1 MGQQDR
7 TSLKGYFQTG
17 DIPTEGQYIHL
28 IDSKANMVET
38 NSGSLFITNAFS
50 GSKLV
55 TSGQIKTGGNLHLT
69 ASGGHITASGNISSS
84 GTGTNYFG
92 GSVEISNVTDP
103 HLILH
108 DTSNAYDF
116 KITNTTA
123 LTTFDFSDH
132 VSQDLKFSSD
142 TKNVHMYLDGGT
154 GKVGINAQP
163 PSDNSTLYIYGDLKV
178 GDLSSNAIPGSITA
192 SKSISASLDVIARTG
207 SYAYITS
214 SGDISGKKGTFTG
227 GIVGVLDTP
236 GQTNIT
242 SLGTLSSLT
251 VSGDI
256 NANGNIVGDDG
267 TSITNLDSVECD
279 FLKADA
285 DATTFLAL
293 GSNSLNYTV
302 GGENVLLQSNKSIQI
317 TKPITASGDISG
329 SATSNIIVGGTITA
343 EQITSTDDITATG
356 TVQAEHLSSTDD
368 IVASDDITAGG
379 VVSTNDL
386 KIGDGRY
393 IGSTSDIDAIQ
404 IAATGKVTFSQDIIS
419 TGITSSGAIFGTNM
433 GTISN
438 DFIPVLPTD
447 FAVSSTGL
455 SSVITNNVLRG
466 GEALPQNSS
475 TLYFASYVIPSGKRA
490 TSFTGFGSSIKI
502 AAYRSDIT
510 TNSTTLLFSN
520 GSAAGVTTSFTAFDG
535 DGLKYITIQLTYSS
549 DTDTFHGGKINFA

>member
-123 LTTFDFSDH
+123 ITTFDFSDH
-132 VSQDLKFSSD
+132 GSQDLHFKSNADSNNL
-142 TKNVHMYLDGGT
+142 TIDGGT
-154 GKVGINAQP
+154 GFIGIGLQG
-163 PSDNSTLYIYGDLKV
+163 STNVKSKLHINNDLRV
-178 GDLSSNAIPGSITA
+178 DGPITA
-192 SKSISASLDVIARTG
+192 SGHISASKNIIAKAGTG
-207 SYAYITS
+207 SFAYITS
-214 SGDISGKKGTFTG
+214 SGDIIGKKGTFNG
-227 GIVGVLDTP
+227 GIVGTINTP
-236 GQTNIT
+236 SQAQIT

>member
-163 PSDNSTLYIYGDLKV
+163 PSD
-178 GDLSSNAIPGSITA
+178 
-192 SKSISASLDVIARTG
+192 
-207 SYAYITS
+207 
-214 SGDISGKKGTFTG
+214 
-227 GIVGVLDTP
+227 
-236 GQTNIT
+236 
-242 SLGTLSSLT
+242 
-251 VSGDI
+251 
-256 NANGNIVGDDG
+256 
-267 TSITNLDSVECD
+267 
-279 FLKADA
+279 
-285 DATTFLAL
+285 
-293 GSNSLNYTV
+293 
-302 GGENVLLQSNKSIQI
+302 
-317 TKPITASGDISG
+317 
-329 SATSNIIVGGTITA
+329 
-343 EQITSTDDITATG
+343 
-356 TVQAEHLSSTDD
+356 
-368 IVASDDITAGG
+368 
-379 VVSTNDL
+379 
-386 KIGDGRY
+386 
-393 IGSTSDIDAIQ
+393 
-404 IAATGKVTFSQDIIS
+404 
-419 TGITSSGAIFGTNM
+419 
-433 GTISN
+433 
-438 DFIPVLPTD
+438 
-447 FAVSSTGL
+447 
-455 SSVITNNVLRG
+455 
-466 GEALPQNSS
+466 SS
-475 TLYFASYVIPSGKRA
+475 TL
-490 TSFTGFGSSIKI
+490 
-502 AAYRSDIT
+502 
-510 TNSTTLLFSN
+510 
-520 GSAAGVTTSFTAFDG
+520 
-535 DGLKYITIQLTYSS
+535 
-549 DTDTFHGGKINFA
+549 